1 MPLMIHKNTNNEW
14 VLTSNGVK
22 IVEPIFNKDIEKNSK
37 KCKKYFKKKCEEG
50 MNIDKILETQ
60 VSYSGFKK
68 LN

>member
-1 MPLMIHKNTNNEW
+1 MIHKNTNNEW

-37 KCKKYFKKKCEEG
+37 KCKKYLKKKCEEG